1 MLAHLPMSPRGL
13 DFLVLTKSFLGTSV
27 SFTCFVI
34 IFDLYCFADV
44 PGMGIYFFC
53 YEWVL
58 SKLTLEGERFV
69 KYRCLCICIQFKS
82 FFK

>member
-13 DFLVLTKSFLGTSV
+13 NFLVLTKTLLGKSLSFL
-27 SFTCFVI
+27 FFVI
-34 IFDLYCFADV
+34 YFDLYYIADI

-58 SKLTLEGERFV
+58 TKLTLEGERFV
-69 KYRCLCICIQFKS
+69 KYRCLFVCIQFK
-82 FFK
+82 